1 MVKSDY
7 MFKFEFSSNKAKYN
21 NMNFTVYSYTRQNM
35 ELFLRQHNFDTSII
49 HVDCIKASEFDD
61 SDENILNE
69 YLFKSNKYIDEIYTI
84 ITTEK
89 FVSDAIQSICS
100 DLSESLI
107 FGYAAIRTDIE
118 IVEKINDLILS
129 LRHVF
134 VLDHTILGDDSTAL
148 SDSSCMSEVN
158 NKLFNKYTKSFN
170 NLSSDVDSY
179 DDSYI
184 YDSMFGNSIRSKPQP
199 ITVEAYVSYFA
210 SIMLDE
216 Y

>member
-1 MVKSDY
+1 M
-7 MFKFEFSSNKAKYN
+7 
-21 NMNFTVYSYTRQNM
+21 
-35 ELFLRQHNFDTSII
+35 
-49 HVDCIKASEFDD
+49 
-61 SDENILNE
+61 
-69 YLFKSNKYIDEIYTI
+69 
-84 ITTEK
+84 
-89 FVSDAIQSICS
+89 
-100 DLSESLI
+100 
-107 FGYAAIRTDIE
+107 
-118 IVEKINDLILS
+118 
-129 LRHVF
+129 
-134 VLDHTILGDDSTAL
+134 LDHTILGDDSTAL

-184 YDSMFGNSIRSKPQP
+184 YDSMFGDSIRSKPQP